1 MTTHFTLNE
10 DQRDCL
16 QEVINVAIGSAGDVL
31 ARFLDVFVRL
41 SVPHI
46 QLLDARDLPALIESS
61 KHALQ
66 KISAVRQGFNSVVRL
81 GIRGEA
87 VVAFGDASF
96 HEMAKLLGH
105 ETSEEAIEEAELLL
119 DVGNIVAGNC
129 LSEIARQFDGEMVFS
144 APSLLLLQR
153 PLAELPSQLAIEWE
167 TILLIEIRYTL
178 ESGDFSC
185 TLLLLMPN
193 EVLMKLG
200 AILDQLLES
209 L

>member
-1 MTTHFTLNE
+1 MTIHFALNE

-31 ARFLDVFVRL
+31 ARFLGVFVRL

-46 QLLDARDLPALIESS
+46 QLLDARDLPALIENS

-66 KISAVRQGFNSVVRL
+66 KISAVRQGFNSVLWL

-105 ETSEEAIEEAELLL
+105 ENSEEAIDEAELLL

-129 LSEIARQFDGEMVFS
+129 LSHVARQLDGEMVFS

-153 PLAELPSQLAIEWE
+153 PLAELPNQLAIEWE
-167 TILLIEIRYTL
+167 TVLLIEIHYTL

-185 TLLLLMPN
+185 TLMLLMPN

-200 AILDQLLES
+200 AMLDQILES